1 MYFDR
6 NAIQEYP
13 HNAVF
18 TRTVE
23 KEGASYLEPQE
34 ETITVLETVCDVM
47 EAGHAQNGSFV
58 SADYALYFPFN
69 KEERISVR
77 AGDIASVDMYGIEVK
92 GKVLGVFPSQLEGVK
107 VYIEDL
113 DV

>member
-58 SADYALYFPFN
+58 SADYALYFPFD
-69 KEERISVR
+69 KEDGVIVR

-92 GKVLGVFPSQLEGVK
+92 GKVLGVFPSQLGGVK
-107 VYIEDL
+107 VYLEDL